1 MVKIINLINF
11 FLVKF
16 IACLIL
22 KELFIIRKK
31 IDYLKFFF
39 TEISLI
45 KYLIYLIDEKTNP
58 FKIKEFCNFLE
69 SNKKKWNKN
78 DKKKNKNQNK
88 ILIEGFI
95 NQPFYLINNILIGK
109 YLEMIKGYSSIAFLR
124 KGDLRGKF
132 IFESFGIKNI
142 YYYNYGGFF
151 VRILY
156 LFKAFLILRNIK
168 SIKELHNFK
177 INNIDI
183 GLLTYDTFL
192 RYTRVATTDK
202 LNLRLINFFS
212 EALYA
217 NDYINKVLNRENISE
232 LVQSEKQFIPLN
244 IIFQNFLTS
253 KKRKI
258 YARIGTN
265 KLTVRIYSDFNQR
278 YEEKTKFSKSALNYM
293 FKNKKKLIINKLNKY
308 YNYQFNNK
316 LYGKA
321 WATLVDNDPK
331 TIFQWK
337 KNWEIN
343 KLNNKSVQRK
353 RLIDLS
359 RDELC
364 NQVKW
369 SKKNKI
375 VTIFLPHM
383 IDGNYQNGRKNL
395 YKDNYSWTIN
405 TIKFITKIKNVNWI
419 IREHP
424 QEKRYNTIS
433 NFPNFLNKVLSK
445 NLHIISCPI
454 NINPSSLIKITDI
467 ALTSHGTAGKEYQ
480 SFGIPVVVAE
490 KSAYDHFGFRN
501 SPKNIYEYT
510 KILRNIYKV
519 PKPTFESIVKA
530 KTLLF
535 INYEISKTIS
545 TFVPNYIPEFESRM
559 DFNAHKVFWKQIK
572 IKNKIYEIKKDP
584 FFNMFKQQIFFKNR
598 HTINFNKYHIKNKKF
613 NDLYE

>member
-22 KELFIIRKK
+22 KELSVIRKK
-31 IDYLKFFF
+31 IGYLKYFF

-45 KYLIYLIDEKTNP
+45 KYLIYLIDGKTNP

-78 DKKKNKNQNK
+78 DKKKNKNQSK
-88 ILIEGFI
+88 ILIETFV
-95 NQPFYLINNILIGK
+95 NQPLYSITNILIGK

-132 IFESFGIKNI
+132 IFESFGIKDI

-192 RYTRVATTDK
+192 RYTRLATTDK
-202 LNLRLINFFS
+202 LDLRLINFFS

-217 NDYINKVLNRENISE
+217 NDYINKMLNHENILE
-232 LVQSEKQFIPLN
+232 LVQSEKQYIPLN

-253 KKRKI
+253 KKRKV
-258 YARIGTN
+258 YARNGTHR
-265 KLTVRIYSDFNQR
+265 LTVRIYSDFNQR
-278 YEEKTKFSKSALNYM
+278 HEEKRRFSKSVLNYM
-293 FKNKKKLIINKLNKY
+293 FKNKKKLIINKVNKY
-308 YNYQFNNK
+308 YNFQFNNK

-321 WATLVDNDPK
+321 WATAVHNDPK
-331 TIFQWK
+331 TIFQWRK
-337 KNWEIN
+337 YRAKN
-343 KLNNKSVQRK
+343 KLNNKARQSK

-364 NQVKW
+364 NQLKW
-369 SKKNKI
+369 NKKNKI
-375 VTIFLPHM
+375 VTIFLPYM

-395 YKDNYSWTIN
+395 YKDNYSWAVN
-405 TIKFITKIKNVNWI
+405 TIKLITKIKNVNWI

-424 QEKRYNTIS
+424 DEKRYNTIS

-445 NLHIISCPI
+445 NLHIMSCPI

-467 ALTSHGTAGKEYQ
+467 ALTSHGTVGIEYQ

-490 KSAYDHFGFRN
+490 RAGYDNFGFRN
-501 SPKNIYEYT
+501 SPKNINEYT
-510 KILRNIYKV
+510 KILRNIYKI
-519 PKPTFESIVKA
+519 PKLTFENIVKA
-530 KTLLF
+530 KTLHF
-535 INYEISKTIS
+535 VNYEISLTKS
-545 TFVPNYIPEFESRM
+545 TFIPNYIPKFESRM
-559 DFNAHKVFWKQIK
+559 DVNAHKVFWKQIK
-572 IKNKIYEIKKDP
+572 TKSKIYEIKKDP